1 MKRRLLRYIFIF
13 SIIFLLSGV
22 QIIHAENEIKLS
34 PDMES
39 IISRDKLIVGIYS
52 QERPPFFMENEQGE
66 LYGLDIE
73 LAEGIADELNVD
85 LEINRT
91 SESYQELFEMVAEKK
106 VDLVI
111 SKFSKTFSRAE
122 AIKYSHPYVTFRWSV
137 MLSSA
142 YATQKGITEYPMHHL
157 RVADGIKVG
166 VMAGTSWENFAAQ
179 LFKNAKI
186 VGFEKWSDVITALSK
201 KEITAALYDENEV
214 IKSLYRDPDITLFA
228 SAYILKDKKDFIA
241 IGVPA
246 ESSQLLSW
254 LNYYLENYDL
264 NYSVTD
270 IMEKF
275 PEIYR

>member
-1 MKRRLLRYIFIF
+1 
-13 SIIFLLSGV
+13 
-22 QIIHAENEIKLS
+22 
-34 PDMES
+34 
-39 IISRDKLIVGIYS
+39 
-52 QERPPFFMENEQGE
+52 
-66 LYGLDIE
+66 
-73 LAEGIADELNVD
+73 LA
-85 LEINRT
+85 LEINR
-91 SESYQELFEMVAEKK
+91 EADSYQELFEMVAEKK

-111 SKFSKTFSRAE
+111 SKFSKTFSRAKS
-122 AIKYSHPYVTFRWSV
+122 IKYSHPYVTFRWSV
-137 MLSSA
+137 MLNSA

-186 VGFEKWSDVITALSK
+186 VGFEKWSDVIAALSK

-214 IKSLYRDPDITLFA
+214 IKSLNQDPDIALFA
-228 SAYILKDKKDFIA
+228 STYILKDKKDFIA

-254 LNYYLENYDL
+254 INYYLENYDL